1 MIVADASLIACLLLP
16 VADRTANE
24 LAVRVRALDA
34 SWVAAP
40 IWRLEFLNAA
50 AGYLR
55 RGLIT
60 AENVLDA
67 YDLAARAVVSFR
79 PSYRAVAELL
89 GQSTCTS
96 YDLAY
101 VQVARETG
109 APLVTFDRE
118 LLHEFPGTA
127 AHPEVFLAGQV

>member
-16 VADRTANE
+16 VADRTANA
-24 LAVRVRALDA
+24 LAVRVRSLDA
-34 SWVAAP
+34 GWVAAP
-40 IWRLEFLNAA
+40 LWRLEFLNAA

-55 RGLIT
+55 RGLIS
-60 AENVLDA
+60 AEGLVDA
-67 YDLAARAVVSFR
+67 YDLAARAVASFR

-89 GQSTCTS
+89 AQSTCTS

-118 LLHEFPGTA
+118 LLDEFPGTA
-127 AHPEVFLAGQV
+127 THPEVFLAGQG

>member
-1 MIVADASLIACLLLP
+1 M
-16 VADRTANE
+16 ADRTANE

-55 RGLIT
+55 RGLIS
-60 AENVLDA
+60 AESLMDA
-67 YDLAARAVVSFR
+67 YNLAARAVASFR
-79 PSYRAVAELL
+79 PSYGAVAELL
-89 GQSTCTS
+89 AQSTCTA

-118 LLHEFPGTA
+118 ILNEFPGTA
-127 AHPEVFLAGQV
+127 THPEVLLAGQV